1 MLQIQT
7 LTNETLSP
15 AKLAA
20 SPVLRWAGGKTQLL
34 PTLRQHYPQELGG
47 TITTY
52 AEPFIGGGAVFFDIA
67 NNYPIEKA
75 FLFDINH
82 DLVSLYSTL
91 KKNVEGVI
99 HELSL
104 MEEKFI
110 EGDVIER
117 ESYYYELRQSYNTQP
132 RSKRLLNE
140 YRAAQTIFLNKTC
153 FNGLFRVNASGN
165 FNVPYGRPNNPKIL
179 CEPNLLAVSNILQI
193 AEIKC
198 GDFDEV
204 SKHVH
209 DRTFV
214 YYDPPYR
221 PVSETSYFTAYSKKI
236 FDDMEQKRLAQFFG
250 KMDKIGV
257 KQLLSNSKTGDNEIF
272 FREIYAGYEMYDAL
286 AKRSVAS
293 NPARRGYVEELL
305 IRNY

>member
-1 MLQIQT
+1 MLQTQIPI
-7 LTNETLSP
+7 NEAP
-15 AKLAA
+15 AAARLLA

-34 PTLRQHYPQELGG
+34 PTLRQHYPEELGG

-52 AEPFIGGGAVFFDIA
+52 AEPFMGGGAVFFDIA

-91 KKNVEGVI
+91 KKNVEGVV
-99 HELSL
+99 HELGL
-104 MEEKFI
+104 MEKKFFEADI
-110 EGDVIER
+110 VER
-117 ESYYYELRQSYNTQP
+117 ESIYYELRKSYNAEP
-132 RSKRLLNE
+132 RSRRLLNE

-153 FNGLFRVNASGN
+153 FNGLFRVNASGQ
-165 FNVPYGRPNNPKIL
+165 FNVPYGRPNTPKIL
-179 CEPNLLAVSNILQI
+179 CEANLLAVSNILQI
-193 AEIKC
+193 AEIRC
-198 GDFDEV
+198 GDFDEAA
-204 SKHVH
+204 KYVH
-209 DRTFV
+209 DRTFI

-236 FDDMEQKRLAQFFG
+236 FDDGEQKRLAQFFG
-250 KMDKIGV
+250 QMDKMGI
-257 KQLLSNSKTGDNEIF
+257 KQLLSNSKTGDNETF
-272 FREIYAGYEMYDAL
+272 FRGLYTGHQMYDAL

>member
-7 LTNETLSP
+7 PTNETLAP
-15 AKLAA
+15 AMLIA

-34 PTLRQHYPQELGG
+34 PTLRQHYPQDLGG

-52 AEPFIGGGAVFFDIA
+52 AEPFMGGGAVFFDIA
-67 NNYPIEKA
+67 NNFPIEKA

-82 DLVSLYSTL
+82 DLVSLYSTI

-104 MEEKFI
+104 MEKKFV
-110 EGDVIER
+110 EGDVVER
-117 ESYYYELRQSYNTQP
+117 ESYYYELRKSYNTQP
-132 RSKRLLNE
+132 RSRRLLNE

-153 FNGLFRVNASGN
+153 FNGLFRVNAAGH

-179 CEPNLLAVSNILQI
+179 CEANLLAVSNILQI
-193 AEIKC
+193 AEIRC

-204 SKHVH
+204 RKHVN

-250 KMDKIGV
+250 KMDQIGV
-257 KQLLSNSKTGDNEIF
+257 KQLLSNSKTGDNEVF
-272 FREIYAGYEMYDAL
+272 FREIYTGYEMYNAL